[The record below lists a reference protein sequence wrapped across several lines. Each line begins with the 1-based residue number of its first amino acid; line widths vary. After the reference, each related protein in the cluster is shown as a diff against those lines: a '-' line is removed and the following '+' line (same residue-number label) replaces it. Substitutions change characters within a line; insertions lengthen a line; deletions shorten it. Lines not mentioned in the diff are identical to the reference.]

1 MKNVLFFS
9 LIILVFASSCTD
21 ISGRRVRGTG
31 NITSETR
38 KVSGFRN
45 IDVSGAI
52 DVYVKQDSVT
62 SVKVD
67 ADDNIQQ
74 YIQVHSNGST
84 LEIYMDRG
92 LRIRTSR
99 KIKVYISNPTF
110 DGFEI
115 SGASSVIGENEIN
128 SNERI
133 RLQLS
138 GASEGRLDIN
148 APGVTVDIAGASSA
162 NLRGRTKDLEANAS
176 GASKIRAFDLLSEN
190 ANVDVNGASHADIY
204 ASVSL
209 NGEASGAS
217 GVNYSGNAPNNVKT
231 SGASH
236 VSKKE

>member
-9 LIILVFASSCTD
+9 LIIFVFASGCSE
-21 ISGRRVRGTG
+21 ISGRRIKGSG

-38 KVSGFRN
+38 TVSGFRN

-52 DVYVKQDSVT
+52 DVFIKQDSVT
-62 SVKVD
+62 SVKVE

-74 YIQVHSNGST
+74 YVQVHTQGSA
-84 LEIYMDRG
+84 LEIYTDRG
-92 LRIRTSR
+92 LRLSTSR
-99 KIKVYISNPTF
+99 KIKVYVTNPAF
-110 DGFEI
+110 DGFKI

-128 SNERI
+128 SGDRI
-133 RLQLS
+133 SLHLS

-148 APGVTVDIAGASSA
+148 APKVLIDISGASSA

-176 GASKIRAFDLLSEN
+176 GASKIRAYDLLSEN
-190 ANVDVNGASHADIY
+190 ADVDVNGASHADIY

-209 NGEASGAS
+209 DGEASGAS
-217 GVNYSGNAPNNVKT
+217 GVNYRGNASNSVRT

-236 VSKKE
+236 VSKKD